1 MSLNCNLRNTLLIKV
16 ERHHTLACV
25 THTFTTRT
33 HTHKIRYSYVA
44 AVNYIAWA
52 LAEFGGMPSLVLV
65 CACNDRANKVPDVI
79 TFRRGTDGIPAHCLL
94 SPFPLLPSVPPPPP
108 MQSVRK
114 KSANGT
120 TDQISATRECGRRE
134 ERVTV
139 LPYKRC
145 AENFL
150 HIDRSDVFRSRLCS
164 GDLKFWNARSKD
176 SFKREKKNSL
186 SLICIF

>member
-79 TFRRGTDGIPAHCLL
+79 TFRRGTAYLL
-94 SPFPLLPSVPPPPP
+94 IARSPLSLFFPPSLLPLQCNPSA
-108 MQSVRK
+108 
-114 KSANGT
+114 KSRQTEPRTKYLQHGNVV
-120 TDQISATRECGRRE
+120 DERRE
-134 ERVTV
+134 WR

-145 AENFL
+145 AEKFL
-150 HIDRSDVFRSRLCS
+150 HIGRSDVFRSRLCA

-176 SFKREKKNSL
+176 SFKREKKTHYL
-186 SLICIF
+186 